1 MWTHAKSVK
10 ILEREDGKARLYILA
25 RNDGL
30 YEYRA
35 EAEVVGDEFEG
46 IYWAPTER
54 SGLYAT
60 AEEAERD
67 ALAHVPWLRQG

>member
-1 MWTHAKSVK
+1 VF
-10 ILEREDGKARLYILA
+10 ERADAKARLYILA

-30 YEYRA
+30 YEYRG
-35 EAEVVGDEFEG
+35 EAEVVGDEYEG
-46 IYWAPTER
+46 IYWTPTEM

-67 ALAHVPWLRQG
+67 AFASVPWLRPELPARVR